1 MLANSA
7 GWQAWLPCQTPW
19 RGSRRRLP
27 TGALQ
32 SEMNERVRT
41 ARTETHASAEPGGLF
56 VSTAHAQYFL
66 IPLSIQ
72 KEGDG
77 YLVGNSEMG
86 DFYQFPEQ
94 GLKILR
100 MLGSG
105 IDAMTIKARLATED
119 AELVDVDA
127 FVELLSSIGFL
138 HPESERQSVQQTLL
152 AATQNQRRVFDV
164 DPRIGRAIFSAPVL
178 LCGTCIM
185 LYAAF
190 EMIINPQLR
199 VNFNA
204 FYIET
209 NRTALLLLL
218 MILSFIQVALHESGH
233 MLAAAR
239 HGIKSTYT
247 LGNRLWTIVAESDL
261 TGILSLP
268 KAQRYFPML
277 AGMLVDILCASLLTL
292 LLAVMFRH
300 GATGFSIQVVQAL
313 VLELMIG
320 IIWQLNIFVKTDI
333 YYVLCTYFGHPD
345 LDKEAKVYLRDLACR
360 ATLGLYGVKA
370 APSGFKNVAML
381 RVFSLIWLLGR
392 VMSLLVLFGV
402 ALPTMAQY
410 LYSAL
415 QMLKGHPDSV
425 WAACDTILY
434 VCISLTILGAGIYM
448 WLKNR

>member
-1 MLANSA
+1 
-7 GWQAWLPCQTPW
+7 
-19 RGSRRRLP
+19 
-27 TGALQ
+27 
-32 SEMNERVRT
+32 
-41 ARTETHASAEPGGLF
+41 
-56 VSTAHAQYFL
+56 VSTAHPQYFL

-72 KEGDG
+72 KEGDS

-105 IDAMTIKARLATED
+105 IEATTIKARLATED
-119 AELVDVDA
+119 AELVDVAA
-127 FVELLSSIGFL
+127 FVDLLLSIGFL
-138 HPESERQSVQQTLL
+138 HPESERQSVQQKLL

-164 DPRIGRAIFSAPVL
+164 DPRIARAIFSAPVL
-178 LCGTCIM
+178 LCGACVM
-185 LYAAF
+185 LYAAL
-190 EMIINPQLR
+190 EMIINPELR

-204 FYIET
+204 FYVET

-218 MILSFIQVALHESGH
+218 LILSFIQVAMHESGH

-239 HGIKSTYT
+239 HGIKSRYT
-247 LGNRLWTIVAESDL
+247 LGNRLWTVVAESDL

-277 AGMLVDILCASLLTL
+277 AGLLVDTLCASLLTL
-292 LLAVMFRH
+292 LLAVLFEH

-320 IIWQLNIFVKTDI
+320 IIWQFNIFVKTDI
-333 YYVLCTYFGHPD
+333 YFVLCNYFSHPD
-345 LDKEAKVYLRDLACR
+345 LDREARVYLRDLTYR
-360 ATLGLYGVKA
+360 ATLGLFGVRA
-370 APSGFKNVAML
+370 ATSEFQNLSML
-381 RVFSLIWLLGR
+381 RVFSSIWLLGR

-402 ALPTMAQY
+402 FLPTMAQY
-410 LYSAL
+410 LYSAF
-415 QMLKGHPDSV
+415 QMLKGHPESV

-434 VCISLTILGAGIYM
+434 VCISLTMLGTGMYM